1 MSACYLNSVKW
12 GLCILAV
19 LVPQFVHAIGNLS
32 NPLIRPATYGQGLG
46 KESQSEGSGSAPGSG
61 NGLGNQ
67 SDGGQSSQSVKRS
80 REEAGSADE
89 NLQGRAERR
98 LTQEDLNIRQQQLN
112 SSVIPLPLERLFENM
127 HVVANFQGAVVLRK
141 IVQKSFV
148 DSGSGREPEGP
159 SGALQGQA
167 SGQSQGR
174 AAAPAAGVPV
184 SIDSTVLG
192 PNSVLRLNVG
202 RIVSINGY
210 KLRVTVNGQDV
221 AVDWQ
226 DEKGRFVNVYV
237 GAIQSGSGVNP
248 VPPKSSLEAV
258 QTQAFQ
264 YLKPQVGGGG
274 LAGSVNAGGLGGL
287 GQGGIGGAGGLSN
300 GFGGQTGGGFGSSS
314 GGFINS
320 SGGFR

>member
-1 MSACYLNSVKW
+1 MKGYHFNLTQW
-12 GLCILAV
+12 GLCVLAA
-19 LVPQFVHAIGNLS
+19 LMPQLTHAVGNLS
-32 NPLIRPATYGQGLG
+32 NPLIRPSTYGQGSS
-46 KESQSEGSGSAPGSG
+46 KDAQTEGSVNAPAASHSSDSS
-61 NGLGNQ
+61 NTNQ
-67 SDGGQSSQSVKRS
+67 SGRRTRD
-80 REEAGSADE
+80 EAVVSDE
-89 NLQGRAERR
+89 SLQGRAERR

-141 IVQKSFV
+141 IVQKSFL
-148 DSGSGREPEGP
+148 DSGSGREPEGQG
-159 SGALQGQA
+159 STLQGQ
-167 SGQSQGR
+167 SLGQTQGR
-174 AAAPAAGVPV
+174 VNAPVAGVPV
-184 SIDSTVLG
+184 SVDSAVLG

-202 RIVSINGY
+202 RIVSVNGY
-210 KLRVTVNGQDV
+210 KLRATVNGQDV

-287 GQGGIGGAGGLSN
+287 GQGGLGGAGGFSN
-300 GFGGQTGGGFGSSS
+300 GFGGQSGGGFGSST
-314 GGFINS
+314 GGLINS